1 MCLYINIYAQ
11 TSTLKQHIGVLV
23 HKHYLCR
30 WSDYVPLLIVRTKC
44 AYYCVKH
51 IQDTACLAFD
61 YQHISIS
68 TSACRSVLF
77 HTMHVH
83 TFIIV

>member
-1 MCLYINIYAQ
+1 MYINIYMH
-11 TSTLKQHIGVLV
+11 KQAHSRNIGVLV

-30 WSDYVPLLIVRTKC
+30 WLDYVPILIVRTKC

-51 IQDTACLAFD
+51 IQDMACLAFD
-61 YQHISIS
+61 YQQISIS